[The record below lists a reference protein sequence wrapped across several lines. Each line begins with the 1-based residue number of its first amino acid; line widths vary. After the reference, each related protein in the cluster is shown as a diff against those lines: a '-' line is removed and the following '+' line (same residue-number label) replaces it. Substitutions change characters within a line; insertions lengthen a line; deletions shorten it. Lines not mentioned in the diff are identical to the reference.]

1 MSVITVN
8 NKGTYGFDAT
18 ALTGAGLT
26 TSEATGLRTRVEAA
40 SALADAIRQ
49 ALIAARA
56 RGFDEFNPAD
66 ASLLALPVGL
76 ADSDREFLFAN
87 VMGRAYAGGP
97 VSLDQ
102 WSRAVDGL
110 AHWAGASASM
120 LPPGAGG
127 GSRNVD
133 GIWYVN
139 GQAWSVTELFT
150 VNRVNTLAQ
159 MDRMTA
165 DSLNVIAA
173 NNQMAKALTGLM
185 ENLFKKYYENDWNS
199 GYPPDRYVTKSWV
212 DFVGT
217 TDVDS
222 IPDGTYYV
230 EEIGDVVNLPNFWTD
245 GSLYN
250 HLMDGD
256 TRWSIVLPELEYAV
270 GFTQLRELADKYIG
284 PSSMIAKMDSFDQK
298 NDTYTVGLLQEDFRA
313 MIDEVETIIGA
324 FAADNQVAQLRNEA
338 LFSSRSNL
346 VEGLSAFLRGQQTL
360 GSTLARNA

>member
-1 MSVITVN
+1 MSVIMVN

-26 TSEATGLRTRVEAA
+26 TEEATGLRTRVEAA

-56 RGFDEFNPAD
+56 RGLDEFNPAD
-66 ASLLALPVGL
+66 ASLLALPAGL

-185 ENLFKKYYENDWNS
+185 ENLFKKYYENDWDSATTGNK
-199 GYPPDRYVTKSWV
+199 YVSKSWV
-212 DFVGT
+212 DAVGT
-217 TDVDS
+217 TDQNSAVP
-222 IPDGTYYV
+222 IPGRNV
-230 EEIGDVVNLPNFWTD
+230 WTD
-245 GSLYN
+245 GSEYY
-250 HLMDGD
+250 DKAD
-256 TRWSIVLPELEYAV
+256 VAELEYAV
-270 GFTQLRELADKYIG
+270 GFTRLRELADKYIG
-284 PSSMIAKMDSFDQK
+284 PNSMIAKMDSLGATSVNPGSASK
-298 NDTYTVGLLQEDFRA
+298 VGLLQEDFRA
-313 MIDEVETIIGA
+313 MIDEVETIVGA
-324 FAADNQVAQLRNEA
+324 FAADNQIAQLRNEA

>member
-1 MSVITVN
+1 MVN

-66 ASLLALPVGL
+66 ASLLALPAGL

-110 AHWAGASASM
+110 EHWAGASASM

-185 ENLFKKYYENDWNS
+185 ENLFKKYYENDWDS
-199 GYPPDRYVTKSWV
+199 ATPTWRYVSKSWV
-212 DFVGT
+212 DAIGT
-217 TDVDS
+217 TDQGSVDS
-222 IPDGTYYV
+222 STLGYY
-230 EEIGDVVNLPNFWTD
+230 GLYTADKLWTGGSAYVNPAEAD
-245 GSLYN
+245 
-250 HLMDGD
+250 
-256 TRWSIVLPELEYAV
+256 PLEYAV

-284 PSSMIAKMDSFDQK
+284 PNSMIAKMDDLGATPAGNGGQTS
-298 NDTYTVGLLQEDFRA
+298 VGLRQEDFRA
-313 MIDEVETIIGA
+313 MIDEVETIVGA